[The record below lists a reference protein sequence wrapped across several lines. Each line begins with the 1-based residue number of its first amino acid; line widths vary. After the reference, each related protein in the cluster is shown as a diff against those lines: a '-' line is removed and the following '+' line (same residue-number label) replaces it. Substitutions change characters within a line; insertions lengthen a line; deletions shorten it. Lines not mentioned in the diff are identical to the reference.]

1 MRHRFRDQPTSE
13 QENTL
18 RHNALTEGFVPAWI
32 IDAERTSREPSGPQ
46 LEAPPPP
53 SAWPNETGPP
63 REAPRDDTGGT
74 VIVIDI

>member
-1 MRHRFRDQPTSE
+1 MRHRFRAQPTSE

-18 RHNALTEGFVPAWI
+18 RQNALTEGFVPAWI
-32 IDAERTSREPSGPQ
+32 IDTERTSRDPSGPQ

-63 REAPRDDTGGT
+63 DEAPKADTGGT
-74 VIVIDI
+74 VIIIAI

>member
-1 MRHRFRDQPTSE
+1 MRHRFRVQPASE

-18 RHNALTEGFVPAWI
+18 RQNALMEGFVPAWI
-32 IDAERTSREPSGPQ
+32 IDAERTSPDPNGPQ

-63 REAPRDDTGGT
+63 TEAPKADTGGT
-74 VIVIDI
+74 VIIIDI